1 MLFFCERHP
10 NLVFYLLRDRI
21 HIYYITD
28 LYTRNMIQDKMNRRD
43 FTKRMT
49 MAGAGL
55 LAFQVPAPGQEGPP
69 KKLGVALVG
78 LGGYSTGQ
86 LAPAL
91 QETQYCQLSG
101 IVTGTPAK
109 EKIWAEKYNIPQ
121 KNIYNYENFDT
132 IADNPDI
139 DIVYVVLPNAMHAEY
154 TIRAAQA
161 GKHVICE
168 KPMAI
173 SVQECRQMIDACN
186 EAGIK
191 LSIGYR
197 LHFDPYNLE
206 VMRLGQ
212 DKIFGQLLYVNT
224 AAGYQIKNNWDQW
237 RLKKELAGTGALGN
251 MGVYAIQGAI
261 YTVGENPITVTA
273 QEFKTKPE
281 KFKEVDETVTMQFEF
296 PGGTVANL
304 QTSHNARMN
313 RLYAAAENGWFELQP
328 FSPYNGQQGRT
339 SEGLLEFKP
348 VNQQALQMDEFAY
361 CVLNDKPTKVPGE
374 MGMRDV
380 QIIEAILQSID
391 TGRKVKLDNLVF

>member
-1 MLFFCERHP
+1 MHKIIP
-10 NLVFYLLRDRI
+10 DGMSSGI
-21 HIYYITD
+21 S
-28 LYTRNMIQDKMNRRD
+28 RRD
-43 FTKRMT
+43 FTRRVAT
-49 MAGAGL
+49 ASAGL
-55 LAFQVPAPGQEGPP
+55 LALHAPAAWHERPSE
-69 KKLGVALVG
+69 KLGVALVG
-78 LGGYSTGQ
+78 LGSYSTGQ

-91 QETQYCQLSG
+91 QETRYCQLSG

-121 KNIYNYENFDT
+121 KNIYNYENFDN
-132 IADNPDI
+132 IVDNPDI

-168 KPMAI
+168 KPMAMN
-173 SVQECRQMIDACN
+173 VQECREMIEACN
-186 EAGIK
+186 KANVK
-191 LSIGYR
+191 LSMGYR

-206 VMRLGQ
+206 IMRLGQ
-212 DKIFGQLLYVNT
+212 EKVFGKLMYVNT
-224 AAGYQIKNNWDQW
+224 AAGYQIKSNWDQW

-261 YTVGENPITVTA
+261 YAVGENPITVTA

-296 PGGTVANL
+296 PEGTVANL

-313 RLYAAAENGWFELQP
+313 RLYAAAEDGWFELQP
-328 FSPYNGQQGRT
+328 FSSYNGLQGRT
-339 SEGLLEFKP
+339 SEGPLEFKT
-348 VNQQALQMDEFAY
+348 VNQQALQMDDFAY
-361 CVLNDKPTKVPGE
+361 CIHNDKPTKVPGE
-374 MGMRDV
+374 MGMRDM

-391 TGRKVKLDNLVF
+391 TGRKIKLDNLVF